1 MGPAQSAAPSPV
13 NEPEGRNRS
22 ADQQAAYQ
30 PSYLPPWAT
39 GTTLGGSQVADL
51 LSGAAA
57 PVVAPSG

>member
-1 MGPAQSAAPSPV
+1 MPPAQSAGPSPV

-39 GTTLGGSQVADL
+39 GTTLRGNQLRSGGIAL
-51 LSGAAA
+51 LQAA
-57 PVVAPSG
+57 